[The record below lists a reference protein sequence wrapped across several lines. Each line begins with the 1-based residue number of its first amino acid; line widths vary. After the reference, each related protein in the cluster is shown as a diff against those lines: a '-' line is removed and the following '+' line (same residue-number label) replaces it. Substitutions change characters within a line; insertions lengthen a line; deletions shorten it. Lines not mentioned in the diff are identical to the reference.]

1 MHNPVKKKLARTF
14 FLYFLFD
21 SPHVFLFFVLG
32 KGKEVGAFGWDLL
45 SLKGEKGEKRE
56 KETRKKVQIDA
67 LAYSKRQVQH
77 IELELLSTLPARCEM
92 SREREQ
98 FVQRRNRS
106 VPFSGSQQGDE
117 LQRRHVRDTVR

>member
-45 SLKGEKGEKRE
+45 SLEGGKRGKKSEQKRALDFFRHHAFFFILVATFTGVFLLGKGVAG
-56 KETRKKVQIDA
+56 
-67 LAYSKRQVQH
+67 
-77 IELELLSTLPARCEM
+77 
-92 SREREQ
+92 SR
-98 FVQRRNRS
+98 
-106 VPFSGSQQGDE
+106 SQ
-117 LQRRHVRDTVR
+117 